1 LEQKQEQQKYR
12 ILLGYS
18 MSKYTE
24 DLIDKAQSYWSQG
37 KEIPL
42 DLFTDMAMAGLDV
55 VSLENNLKKYN

>member
-1 LEQKQEQQKYR
+1 
-12 ILLGYS
+12 

-55 VSLENNLKKYN
+55 VSLENKLKNITKRGKQNGKTTI

>member
-1 LEQKQEQQKYR
+1 
-12 ILLGYS
+12 

-55 VSLENNLKKYN
+55 VSLENKLKKYN

>member
-1 LEQKQEQQKYR
+1 
-12 ILLGYS
+12 

-24 DLIDKAQSYWSQG
+24 DLIDQAQSYWSQG